1 MDMDI
6 DVQEKLANLYIKSE
20 IEHKELSNDEINVI
34 CKVILNTLVDKRVKY
49 EIYLDKMKEEA
60 FRILDLF
67 QKWYSDSS
75 NSLTIREYKEFY
87 DGIKNTFV
95 YKVYE
100 FIYIFFNPFVIN
112 NNFISNEL
120 EANLSKRELC
130 NDEFIIN
137 IFYQWFYYNVFDYD
151 TFKNKGIN
159 WDEKYSVPSNDILGK
174 QIYMCYDQKTE
185 NYIPNFQMNIYEMNL
200 LKNDPRWLSN

>member
-1 MDMDI
+1 MSRKRI
-6 DVQEKLANLYIKSE
+6 PLNQNGCTAN
-20 IEHKELSNDEINVI
+20 
-34 CKVILNTLVDKRVKY
+34 
-49 EIYLDKMKEEA
+49 
-60 FRILDLF
+60 FRIGVPFEQNL
-67 QKWYSDSS
+67 Q
-75 NSLTIREYKEFY
+75 EYKEFY

-174 QIYMCYDQKTE
+174 QIYTCYDQKTE